1 MAEENL
7 HDGPCPTCPKIQIDL
22 ISSCESLYTYNLKF
36 ILIFML
42 LYFIVVQLELEY
54 LESLELQT

>member
-1 MAEENL
+1 M
-7 HDGPCPTCPKIQIDL
+7 PYMPKNPNWFDQQ
-22 ISSCESLYTYNLKF
+22 LYTYNLKF